1 MTTAN
6 KQRQWNERYSSE
18 ELVWGIEPNR
28 FLAEELGDAEPVGR
42 VLDLACG
49 EGRNAIWLAERGFE
63 VTAVDFSEVAI
74 ERARGLADRRG
85 VDVEWICADVTSYE
99 PPPEAFERVVV
110 LYLHLPEAD
119 QARALRH
126 AVAALAPGGALLM
139 IGHALRNLTEERR
152 RPAAPRRAVGPRLP
166 LQSARRARPRGG
178 TCRGADSGGGR
189 EGPRDR
195 QSRLRAPTGCVIIRR
210 MEPDRSQPR
219 RVRGKRARA

>member
-1 MTTAN
+1 MTTTN
-6 KQRQWNERYSSE
+6 KQHQWNERYSSE

-74 ERARGLADRRG
+74 ERARGLAGRRG

-119 QARALRH
+119 QARALQH

-139 IGHALRNLTEERR
+139 IGHALRNLTEGVGGPQHPGVLWDPDSLSKALVELGLELERAEERIRAVEGKGSAIDNLLSAR
-152 RPAAPRRAVGPRLP
+152 RPAA
-166 LQSARRARPRGG
+166 
-178 TCRGADSGGGR
+178 
-189 EGPRDR
+189 
-195 QSRLRAPTGCVIIRR
+195 
-210 MEPDRSQPR
+210 
-219 RVRGKRARA
+219 